1 MINAILLLEGE
12 FTGMAGA
19 LANLQT
25 VITQVM
31 GIIEGNTTLFAC
43 FVVPLLGAGIGLVK
57 RLV

>member
-1 MINAILLLEGE
+1 MGGDAP
-12 FTGMAGA
+12 TMASA
-19 LANLQT
+19 LQSLGT

-31 GIIEGNTTLFAC
+31 GIIEGNTTLFAM

>member
-1 MINAILLLEGE
+1 MS
-12 FTGMAGA
+12 TA
-19 LANLQT
+19 LTNLGT

-31 GIIEGNTTLFAC
+31 TIIEGNTTLFAC

>member
-1 MINAILLLEGE
+1 MINAIMLLEGE
-12 FTGMAGA
+12 VTGMAGA

-31 GIIEGNTTLFAC
+31 GIVEDNATLFAC